1 MSHKN
6 KRVVLKRMSKLI
18 KFILPIFLLIFY
30 FALISEANAV
40 PSFARQTGQNCVA
53 CHTSFPELTPFGREF
68 KLNGYTLGEA
78 KMTPFALMIQAS
90 NTYLKKNTNGDG
102 TKNMVKEGD
111 PQLDQFSI
119 FAAGKVNDHLG
130 GFIQWTYANNDN
142 GHGGT
147 VGHSALD
154 NTDIRL
160 IDNYTIAGKNLLV
173 GINLNNNPTVQ
184 DVWNTTPAWGYPYY
198 SSPWAPAPS
207 ASTKIEDMGSPV
219 AGLGGYFWWDRHLY
233 GELSLYGDA
242 SHVFHVLGSGTSTQ
256 DLTRLSGRN
265 NPYWRLAWNEEFG
278 PHSLM
283 LGTFGMQSDIYPD
296 PTIRSGPTDRY
307 TDIAIDTQYQYISDP
322 SIFTVQSSFIHE
334 KKTLNA
340 SVGSSADN
348 LKDTLNT
355 FKIKASYLY
364 DRTYGATLGYFKTTG
379 SSDSSLYN
387 DGSYLSS
394 KPDYEG
400 YTAQL
405 DYSYQPNI
413 RVGLIYTGY
422 LKWAGNTSNYLDSS
436 VTGYTRNPSNNNSLF
451 LNLWFAY

>member
-1 MSHKN
+1 M
-6 KRVVLKRMSKLI
+6 RQLI
-18 KFILPIFLLIFY
+18 KRFSFLSSLILSFILIN
-30 FALISEANAV
+30 EANAV

-78 KMTPFALMIQAS
+78 KMTPFALMVQAS
-90 NTYLKKNTNGDG
+90 NTYLKKNTDSSGN
-102 TKNMVKEGD
+102 KIIVKEGD

-119 FAAGKVNDHLG
+119 FAAGKANDHLG

-142 GHGGT
+142 SHGGT

-173 GINLNNNPTVQ
+173 GLNLNNNPTVQ
-184 DVWNTTPAWGYPYY
+184 DVWNTIPAWGYPYY
-198 SSPWAPAPS
+198 ASPWAPGPNANS
-207 ASTKIEDMGSPV
+207 LTKIEDMGSPV

-233 GELSLYGDA
+233 GELSFYGDA
-242 SHVFHVLGSGTSTQ
+242 SHIFHALGSGTATQ
-256 DLTRLSGRN
+256 DLTRLNGRN

-296 PTIRSGPTDRY
+296 PTVRSGPTDRY
-307 TDIAIDTQYQYISDP
+307 TDTAIDAQYQYISDP
-322 SIFTVQSSFIHE
+322 SIFSLQTSFIHE

-340 SVGSSADN
+340 SVGTNSDN

-364 DRTYGATLGYFKTTG
+364 DRTYGASLGYFNTSG
-379 SSDSSLYN
+379 SADFLQYN
-387 DGSYLSS
+387 DVSYLSN
-394 KPDYEG
+394 KPNYEG

-405 DYSYQPNI
+405 NYSYQPNI
-413 RVGLIYTGY
+413 RVGLMYTGY
-422 LKWAGNTSNYLDSS
+422 LKWAGNTSNYLDP
-436 VTGYTRNPSNNNSLF
+436 TNDRRNPSDNNSLF
-451 LNLWFAY
+451 LNLWLAY